1 MSHILENSLT
11 PSNPKLLTAQACA
24 DYFTSRR
31 NSKKI
36 GGPGLLKVSK
46 FGGSSLA
53 SAEQVRRVCDIISAD
68 PKRRLIVV
76 SAPGK
81 RHSQDIKVTD
91 LLIAA
96 ASQRLT
102 GKIGASEC
110 AEVIERYRSIASGL
124 GLPAEVVEPIAYDL
138 TERLEKSTTDANLYM
153 DTMKAGGEDNCA
165 RLIAQA
171 LQARGVD
178 AHYVSP
184 KDAGLILSDEPGNA
198 QVLPEAYNR
207 LRDLY
212 ERPGITIF
220 PGFFGYSKQG
230 NVVTFSRGGSDIT
243 GAILAS
249 AIRAEVYENFTD
261 VDSVFAANPSI
272 VKDPAPISELTYR
285 EMRELSYAGFSVF
298 HDEALEPVYRA
309 QVPVHIRNTNNP
321 KAEGTLIVPS
331 RKSTDI
337 PIVGIAAIDSVC
349 CIYLSKYL
357 MNRQIGFGRRLLQI
371 LEAEGVS
378 FEHLPSGIDNM
389 SVIIREENLP
399 VKKEKRIVEQ
409 IRQTLGPEDVFVER
423 GLSLIMVVGEGMQHT
438 VGIASR
444 ATHALASA
452 QVNIEMINQGS
463 NEVSMM
469 FGIKSEDMET
479 AVQALYSEFF
489 V

>member
-1 MSHILENSLT
+1 M
-11 PSNPKLLTAQACA
+11 
-24 DYFTSRR
+24 
-31 NSKKI
+31 
-36 GGPGLLKVSK
+36 LKVSK

-53 SAEQVRRVCDIISAD
+53 SAEQVRQVCDIITAD
-68 PKRRLIVV
+68 PGRRLIVV

-96 ASQRLT
+96 ASQRLA
-102 GKIGASEC
+102 GKLGASEC
-110 AEVIERYRSIASGL
+110 AEVIERYRNIASEL
-124 GLPAEVVEPIAYDL
+124 ELSAEVIEPIARDL
-138 TERLEKSTTDANLYM
+138 TERLENSITDADLYM

-165 RLIAQA
+165 RLIAEV

-178 AHYVSP
+178 AHYVNP
-184 KDAGLILSDEPGNA
+184 KDAGLLLSDEPGNA

-207 LRDLY
+207 LRTLR
-212 ERPGITIF
+212 ERSSVTIF

-230 NVVTFSRGGSDIT
+230 NIVTFSRGGSDIT

-249 AIRAEVYENFTD
+249 AVRAEVYENFTD

-272 VKDPAPISELTYR
+272 VKDPAPIAELTYR

-309 QVPVHIRNTNNP
+309 RVPVNIRNTNNP
-321 KAEGTLIVPS
+321 KAPGTQIVPD

-337 PIVGIAAIDSVC
+337 PVVGIAAMEDVC
-349 CIYLSKYL
+349 CVYLSKYL

-371 LEAEGVS
+371 LEAEEIS
-378 FEHLPSGIDNM
+378 FEHVPSGIDNM
-389 SVIIREENLP
+389 SVIIREENLSAQ
-399 VKKEKRIVEQ
+399 KEKRIVEQ
-409 IRQTLGPEDVFVER
+409 IRQTLAPEDIFVER
-423 GLSLIMVVGEGMQHT
+423 GLALIMVVGEGMRHT

-444 ATHALASA
+444 ATSALAGAS
-452 QVNIEMINQGS
+452 VNIEMINQGS

-479 AVQALYSEFF
+479 AVQALYGEFF
-489 V
+489 NGDNSST